1 MFHPDLNV
9 ASARLGFQRRKRVAK
24 MIWVGCLVIAEA
36 SGLEQRVLEGV
47 DSTIYLADSPLEI

>member
-1 MFHPDLNV
+1 
-9 ASARLGFQRRKRVAK
+9 
-24 MIWVGCLVIAEA
+24 MIWIGCLVIAEA